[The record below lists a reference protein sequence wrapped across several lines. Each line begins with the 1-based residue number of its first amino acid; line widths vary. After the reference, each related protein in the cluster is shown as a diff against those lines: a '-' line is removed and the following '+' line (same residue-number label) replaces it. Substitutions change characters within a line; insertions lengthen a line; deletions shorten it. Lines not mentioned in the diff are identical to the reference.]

1 MVLSPHRTG
10 TGILLVVAF
19 SWELDSLRRGSL
31 TYLVAWGCSMW
42 PFSVS
47 EASLGLLASWVVSV
61 YLNLDLHSL
70 TSATLFWSEQI
81 TGVTQICGEGTQIP
95 IFDKEVVTSHC
106 KKAYGIRNIIVATL
120 RNTVYHITISSAIF
134 QNFIDLSH
142 LLQFPLLNYSSLKKK
157 CLKKPFHS
165 FSRDTCGH

>member
-1 MVLSPHRTG
+1 MSQTFARSLFIPSIQKALAGRMVLSPHRTG

-47 EASLGLLASWVVSV
+47 EASLGFLASWVVSV

-81 TGVTQICGEGTQIP
+81 TGVTQICGEGT
-95 IFDKEVVTSHC
+95 
-106 KKAYGIRNIIVATL
+106 
-120 RNTVYHITISSAIF
+120 
-134 QNFIDLSH
+134 
-142 LLQFPLLNYSSLKKK
+142 
-157 CLKKPFHS
+157 
-165 FSRDTCGH
+165 